1 MGRNRLAEF
10 SRKHFH
16 GRVCAM
22 GRSSGKLD
30 FLAGNWETT
39 VDMERLDPVSRGTK
53 YRATRFGR
61 ATLGVLLGAVSI
73 PAIAF
78 AVAGAGQVALLGSAL
93 GWMLLWL
100 AAVDARRLC
109 LPDRI
114 TLPLIVAGLFSGLI
128 LHPAHFWDHAV
139 GAAAGF
145 MIFRLVEGAFRMV
158 RGHDGLGRGDA
169 KLLAAGGAWV
179 AWYGLPSVILIA
191 SLAGIIQAL
200 FSGRFRS
207 RKAYK
212 APLPFGPALALGIWL
227 VWLFGPLEWRGI
239 W

>member
-1 MGRNRLAEF
+1 
-10 SRKHFH
+10 
-16 GRVCAM
+16 
-22 GRSSGKLD
+22 
-30 FLAGNWETT
+30 
-39 VDMERLDPVSRGTK
+39 MERLDPVRRGTK
-53 YRATRFGR
+53 YRATPFARPP
-61 ATLGVLLGAVSI
+61 LGVLLGAISI

-100 AAVDARRLC
+100 AVVDVRHFL

-114 TLPLIVAGLFSGLI
+114 TLPLLVAGLFSGLI

-145 MIFRLVEGAFRMV
+145 MLFRLAEGAFRMA

-191 SLAGIIQAL
+191 SLAGIVQAL
-200 FSGRFRS
+200 FTGRFRS
-207 RKAYK
+207 KQAYK
-212 APLPFGPALALGIWL
+212 APLPFGPVLGLGIWL
-227 VWLFGPLEWRGI
+227 VWVFGPLEWRGF

>member
-1 MGRNRLAEF
+1 
-10 SRKHFH
+10 
-16 GRVCAM
+16 
-22 GRSSGKLD
+22 
-30 FLAGNWETT
+30 
-39 VDMERLDPVSRGTK
+39 MERLDPVRRGTK
-53 YRATRFGR
+53 YKATPLGR
-61 ATLGVLLGAVSI
+61 ATLGVLLAAISI
-73 PAIAF
+73 PAIAI
-78 AVAGAGQVALLGSAL
+78 AVAGAGQAALLGSAL
-93 GWMLLWL
+93 GWSLLWL
-100 AAVDARRLC
+100 AVVDARHFV

-114 TLPLIVAGLFSGLI
+114 TLPLIVAGLVSGLI

-145 MIFRLVEGAFRMV
+145 MLFRLVEGAFRMV
-158 RGHDGLGRGDA
+158 RGHAGLGHGDA

-191 SLAGIIQAL
+191 SLAGILQAL

-207 RKAYK
+207 RQAYK

-227 VWLFGPLEWRGI
+227 VWLFGPLEWRGF